1 MRRDRTRMNDCLQ
14 LFVEHARTKIPP
26 RLFGKSCIF
35 KSNRNRDPILL
46 LHMQPLSQIAAISL
60 CLTVAT
66 SVSLSAQTQ
75 SHQAIQPS
83 TVAAKGQRA
92 TVTFMQASLDWDAGR
107 YPDALRK
114 LDVLLTSNSSE
125 AERERIALLTGEN
138 WHSMFVGL
146 NGRAPRWS
154 ADGQWI
160 AYETGTGAAR
170 MTRLARVADSV
181 RATADIAGTLAVF
194 SPDATS
200 LAYVDGTTA
209 SGALKLRNLND
220 GSERTINDNGL
231 LKAQL
236 LFNATGTSLIVVG
249 ASGANTRTD
258 IWLIPVANGEG
269 GAKRLTLTDSLRADA
284 QLIPGTS
291 MILHGVGGRSPLPT
305 GSGTAFSR
313 GARTR
318 FSVMD
323 ANSGVERIFDGES
336 PVVSTNGQSVAFIT
350 RQNGRNT
357 LFMMNLQ
364 PLSAPQSVYSTTDS
378 LAAPALSPDGT
389 HVAFQLQPR
398 SDWDVYTVARDG
410 KPPVRVSHDI
420 QHDLLPRYIDNEHV
434 MTMTGEA
441 RHRRAQ
447 LFDLKDNSQ
456 RRLFHNNTIRTI
468 APEYEWSL
476 SPDGKKLLV
485 VAERDGD
492 TVTPHRHLWLV
503 DLTRTVTVPE
513 LRARVAQQLAGEN
526 TLRSEGVRRFAPIA
540 RAVRTAV
547 NDVNVDRV
555 YRHEKALFDF
565 ESKHITR
572 PGNLLAREYLL
583 GQYQSFGL
591 DAKFQPFDARPN
603 VNQPVVP
610 TANVLAVL
618 KGTENPEL
626 VYVVSSHFDS
636 RAEGPGADDN
646 TSGTAALLEAA
657 RVLSTRPQPATI
669 IFASFTGEEA
679 GLLGSREFVRQAK
692 ADGLKFV
699 GALNND
705 MLGWS
710 NDNRLDNTI
719 RYSNEGIRDV
729 QHAAA
734 IEFTNMITYDAF
746 YYKST
751 DAAAFYD
758 GFGDIVGGIGSY
770 PVLGNPHY
778 HQPHDV
784 LEVENHQLIAEA
796 SKTTIATLMLL
807 ASSPSRVAGLNA
819 APNAQGAYTATWK
832 ASPEISVAKYRVRYG
847 PEESPSKFSMTVT
860 QPTALLPQAKPGM
873 TVQVKAVNKKGMEGW
888 DWARFTIPN

>member
-1 MRRDRTRMNDCLQ
+1 
-14 LFVEHARTKIPP
+14 
-26 RLFGKSCIF
+26 
-35 KSNRNRDPILL
+35 
-46 LHMQPLSQIAAISL
+46 MQPLSQIIAL
-60 CLTVAT
+60 FTCFTVAT
-66 SVSLSAQTQ
+66 SVSLTAQPVPRD
-75 SHQAIQPS
+75 AIQPRPS
-83 TVAAKGQRA
+83 TAKGNPK
-92 TVTFMQASLDWDAGR
+92 TVTFAQASLDWDAGQ

-114 LDVLLTSNSSE
+114 LDALLSNNVSNSD
-125 AERERIALLTGEN
+125 RERIALLTGEN
-138 WHSMFVGL
+138 WHTTFAGL

-154 ADGQWI
+154 PDGKWI
-160 AYETGTGAAR
+160 AFETGTGAAR
-170 MTRLARVADSV
+170 LTRLARVTDSIRTV
-181 RATADIAGTLAVF
+181 ADIAGGLAVF
-194 SPDATS
+194 SPDGQSLIYVEGAT
-200 LAYVDGTTA
+200 AT
-209 SGALKLRNLND
+209 GALKLRNLND
-220 GSERTINDNGL
+220 ASERTINDNGL
-231 LKAQL
+231 QKAQL
-236 LFNATGTSLIVVG
+236 LFNATGSEVIVVG
-249 ASGANTRTD
+249 AMPTNAAGGTRTD
-258 IWLIPVANGEG
+258 VWSLPLNGG
-269 GAKRLTLTDSLRADA
+269 VAKRLTSTDSLRADA
-284 QLIPGTS
+284 QLVAGTS
-291 MILHGVGGRSPLPT
+291 MILHGVGGRSPLGAGT
-305 GSGTAFSR
+305 GNAFAR

-318 FSVMD
+318 FAVLD
-323 ANSGVERIFDGES
+323 AATNSEKIFDGES
-336 PVVSTNGQSVAFIT
+336 PVVSANGRTAAFIT

-357 LFMMNLQ
+357 LNMLSLQ
-364 PLSAPQSVYSTTDS
+364 PLGTAQAVFSTTDS

-398 SDWDVYTVARDG
+398 FDWDVYTVANDG
-410 KPPVRVSHDI
+410 KPPVRISRDI
-420 QHDLLPRYIDNEHV
+420 QHDLLPRYVDNDHLIS
-434 MTMTGEA
+434 MTGEA

-447 LFDLKDNSQ
+447 LFDLRDNSQ

-468 APEYEWSL
+468 APEYEWAL

-492 TVTPHRHLWLV
+492 TVTPHRHLWMV
-503 DLTRTVTVPE
+503 DLTRAVTVAE
-513 LRARVAQQLAGEN
+513 LRDRIKSQLAGELS
-526 TLRSEGVRRFAPIA
+526 LRSKGEKTFAPIA
-540 RAVRTAV
+540 ASVRAAV
-547 NDVNVDRV
+547 AEVNTDRV

-565 ESKHITR
+565 DSKHITK

-591 DAKFQPFDARPN
+591 DARFQPFEARPN
-603 VNQPVVP
+603 VNQPAIP

-618 KGTENPEL
+618 KGTETPEL

-679 GLLGSREFVRQAK
+679 GLLGSREFVRQSK

-734 IEFTNMITYDAF
+734 MQFSKMITYDAF

-758 GFGDIVGGIGSY
+758 GYGDIVGGIGSY

-807 ASSPSRVAGLNA
+807 ASSPSRITGLKA
-819 APNAQGAYTATWK
+819 ATNAQGAYSAEWT
-832 ASPEISVAKYRVRYG
+832 ASPEKGIVKYLVRYG
-847 PEESPSKFSMTVT
+847 PADAPDKFSATVT
-860 QPTALLPQAKPGM
+860 QPKAALPNAKAGM
-873 TVQVKAVNKKGMEGW
+873 LVQVKAVNRRGMEGW
-888 DWARFTIPN
+888 NWARFTIAN